1 MNALAARL
9 SDGQQV
15 TFWTAEA
22 VMERIEE
29 AADTLRKLPGGV
41 DAGVYSGWP
50 DIVRGFW
57 EVWNSLDEEGRK
69 AMERE
74 RHEAR
79 GRPTSHKI
87 DEMDEALSWLL
98 WVDPR
103 KRRVLWAS
111 AIGIGTGKLGR
122 QMRVNRETIRRWKRQ
137 GLHQIVGRL
146 NG

>member
-9 SDGQQV
+9 PDGQQV

-22 VMERIEE
+22 VMERLKD
-29 AADTLRKLPGGV
+29 AAETLRKLPNGG
-41 DAGVYSGWP
+41 GRSSSWP
-50 DIVRGFW
+50 EVVRSFW

-69 AMERE
+69 QLEKERS
-74 RHEAR
+74 EAR
-79 GRPTSHKI
+79 SRPSGEKI
-87 DEMDEALSWLL
+87 DDMDEALTWLL
-98 WVDPR
+98 WLDPR
-103 KRRVLWAS
+103 QRRVLWAS
-111 AIGIGTGKLGR
+111 ATGVGAGKLAR